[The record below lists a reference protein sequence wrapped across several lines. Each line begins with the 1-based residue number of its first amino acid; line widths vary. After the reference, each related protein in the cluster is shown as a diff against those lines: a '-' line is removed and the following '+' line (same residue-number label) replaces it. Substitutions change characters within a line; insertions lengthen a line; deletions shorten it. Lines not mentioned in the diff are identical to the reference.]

1 MSELL
6 CFVLS
11 LIGIV
16 ALLYFLLFRLLMWG
30 EKGGVLVVP
39 LYPSEREPGT
49 RIRNLCKLLELTG
62 FDRIV
67 TLVVAGHG
75 VPPSVLGNLKEAFKN
90 DERVFI
96 CDSEEQ
102 YGFLEAL
109 ARRHE

>member
-16 ALLYFLLFRLLMWG
+16 ALLYFLLFKLLMWG
-30 EKGGVLVVP
+30 EKGGMLVVP

-49 RIRNLCKLLELTG
+49 RIRNLIKVLELTG
-62 FDRIV
+62 FDRVV
-67 TLVVAGHG
+67 TLIIVGHG
-75 VPPSVLGNLKEAFKN
+75 APESVLGCLKEAFKN

-96 CDSEEQ
+96 CDALEM
-102 YGFLEAL
+102 GGVVEAL
-109 ARRHE
+109 GRRHE